1 MHVEIKA
8 WSLLLLTLAFFALLC
23 ATAALSAIMHPAK
36 WNERRESG
44 RAGSKR

>member
-23 ATAALSAIMHPAK
+23 ATAALSTIMHPAK
-36 WNERRESG
+36 WNERKRSG
-44 RAGSKR
+44 RADSKH